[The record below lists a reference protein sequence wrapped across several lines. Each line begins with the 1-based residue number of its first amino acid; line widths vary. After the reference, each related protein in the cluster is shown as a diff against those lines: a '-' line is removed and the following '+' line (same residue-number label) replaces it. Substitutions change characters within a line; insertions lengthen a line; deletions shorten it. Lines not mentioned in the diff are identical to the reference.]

1 VSILQSV
8 TVSQSIE
15 LTTPVDRLP
24 IVQQRDIGPLITLG
38 LTNVGRL
45 VAHLPHRHEHEA
57 GEDDIA
63 ELPAGRV
70 VTARGIV
77 SDTRVS
83 NFGRRPKFEAKIEDD
98 TGFVKCVWF
107 NQTYLHR
114 KIHPEMTLR
123 VQGKAKRVEGG
134 LQISNP
140 QWELLTDGDDPGRRS
155 ERIRPVYPTTEGLD
169 ARRLESMIASVL
181 DAALPLIEDHLD
193 DAYRS
198 EREFVTLADAY
209 RSMHRPRNEDD
220 IRAARRRLAF
230 DELLLLQLAVQ
241 VRRQALRGAGK
252 AAAMPTT
259 EAITRRVRARLPFT
273 LTPGQEKVAG
283 EIAKDLEQDIPACRL
298 IQGDVG
304 SGKTAVAL
312 AAMLTG
318 VAYKHQA
325 ALLAPTELLAEQHF
339 AGIRE
344 ILRDSKVTMA
354 LVTGSASSAE
364 RAAVHERLATGAVN
378 LVVGTHA
385 LLSESVKFKLLAV
398 VVIDEQHRFG
408 VAQRAALSAER
419 EPGALAPHTL
429 VMTATPIPRTLA
441 MSVYGDLDV
450 SVIEG
455 LPPGRTPI
463 KTTRV
468 SVPMREQ
475 VYAHLAKRVADGEQ
489 AYVVAPAIDG
499 GDGENGAPMDLAR
512 TLEQLR
518 VSAPE
523 ARVAALHGRMSR
535 EEREPVMARFRAGEI
550 DVLAATTVI
559 EVGVDVP
566 NATLM
571 VIEHAERFGLAQ
583 LHQLRGRVGRGS
595 KASSC
600 VLIAEA
606 TTPEAEARLKAMTE
620 TTDGFVLA
628 ERDLAIR
635 GPGEIAGAQQAGAS
649 ALKLADLERDRELLM
664 MARRDAAAMIDAA
677 PRLVGPEHA
686 LLRRRLLKAH
696 GETLA
701 LAGMA

>member
-1 VSILQSV
+1 MTLS
-8 TVSQSIE
+8 TIE

-24 IVQQRDIGPLITLG
+24 IVQQRDLEALVNLG

-57 GEDDIA
+57 AEDDIA
-63 ELPAGRV
+63 QLPAGQV
-70 VTARGIV
+70 VTARGTV
-77 SDTRVS
+77 TDTRVS
-83 NFGRRPKFEAKIEDD
+83 NFGRRPKFEARIEDA
-98 TGFVKCVWF
+98 TGFVRCVWF
-107 NQTYLHR
+107 NQAYLSR
-114 KIHPEMTLR
+114 RIHPEMTLR

-134 LQISNP
+134 LQLSNP
-140 QWELLTDGDDPGRRS
+140 RWELLGEEEDPAKRG
-155 ERIRPVYPTTEGLD
+155 ERIRAVYPTTEGLD
-169 ARRLESMIASVL
+169 ARRLEAIIGSVL
-181 DAALPLIEDHLD
+181 EGALPLIEDHLEE
-193 DAYRS
+193 AYRVERALPSLS
-198 EREFVTLADAY
+198 EAY
-209 RSMHRPRNEDD
+209 RMMHRPRSEEE
-220 IRAARRRLAF
+220 ISAARRRLAF
-230 DELLLLQLAVQ
+230 DELLFLQLAVQ
-241 VRRQALRGAGK
+241 VRRRALRGAGK
-252 AAAMPTT
+252 AAALETT
-259 EAITRRVRARLPFT
+259 EEIRARVRARLPFT
-273 LTPGQEKVAG
+273 LTPGQEKVSE
-283 EIAKDLEQDIPACRL
+283 EIATDLAQDVPACRL

-312 AAMLTG
+312 GAMLTA
-318 VAYKHQA
+318 VAHGHQA

-339 AGIRE
+339 AGVRE
-344 ILRDSKVTMA
+344 ILRDSRVNMA

-364 RAAVHERLATGAVN
+364 RSAVLERLATGAVD
-378 LVVGTHA
+378 LVIGTHA
-385 LLSESVKFKLLAV
+385 LLSERVRFKSLAV

-419 EPGALAPHTL
+419 EGGAIVPHTL

-463 KTTRV
+463 RTVRV
-468 SVPMREQ
+468 SVPMRAQ
-475 VYAHLAKRVADGEQ
+475 AYDRLAELVREGQQ

-512 TLEQLR
+512 TLEELR
-518 VSAPE
+518 RAAPD

-535 EEREPVMARFRAGEI
+535 EEREPVMQAFRAGEI

-583 LHQLRGRVGRGS
+583 LHQLRGRVGRGR
-595 KASSC
+595 KASTC
-600 VLIAEA
+600 VLIAEP
-606 TTPEAEARLKAMTE
+606 TTVDAEARLKAMCE
-620 TTDGFVLA
+620 STDGFVLA

-635 GPGEIAGAQQAGAS
+635 GPGEIAGAQQAGAG
-649 ALKLADLERDRELLM
+649 ALKLADLEKDRELLM
-664 MARRDAAAMIDAA
+664 MARRDAAAMIEAA
-677 PRLVGPEHA
+677 PRLEGGERA

>member
-1 VSILQSV
+1 VA
-8 TVSQSIE
+8 VSQSIA

-24 IVQQRDIGPLITLG
+24 IVQQRDIDPLRTLG

-57 GEDDIA
+57 GEDDIS

-77 SDTRVS
+77 TDTRVS
-83 NFGRRPKFEAKIEDD
+83 NFGRRPKFEARIEDA
-98 TGFVKCVWF
+98 TGFVRCVWF
-107 NQTYLHR
+107 NQAYLAR
-114 KIHPEMTLR
+114 RIHPEMTLR
-123 VQGKAKRVEGG
+123 VQGKAKRIEGG
-134 LQISNP
+134 LQLSNP
-140 QWELLTDGDDPGRRS
+140 RWELLGEQEDPAKRS

-169 ARRLESMIASVL
+169 ARRLESIIASVL
-181 DAALPLIEDHLD
+181 GAALPLIDDHLEEEFRAERALPSLS
-193 DAYRS
+193 DAYRM
-198 EREFVTLADAY
+198 
-209 RSMHRPRNEDD
+209 MHQPASDD
-220 IRAARRRLAF
+220 EISVARRRLAF
-230 DELLLLQLAVQ
+230 DELLYLQLAVQ
-241 VRRQALRGAGK
+241 VRRRALRGAGK
-252 AAAMPTT
+252 AVALETT
-259 EAITRRVRARLPFT
+259 DEIRERVRARLPFT
-273 LTPGQEKVAG
+273 LTPGQEKVSR
-283 EIAKDLEQDIPACRL
+283 EIAKDLEQDVPACRL

-312 AAMLTG
+312 GAMLTA
-318 VAYKHQA
+318 VAHGHQA

-344 ILRDSKVTMA
+344 ILRDSRVNTA
-354 LVTGSASSAE
+354 LATGSASPAE
-364 RAAVHERLATGAVN
+364 RAAVRERLATGAVD
-378 LVVGTHA
+378 LVIGTHA
-385 LLSESVKFKLLAV
+385 LLSEKVRFKSLAV

-419 EPGALAPHTL
+419 EKGAKVPHTL

-463 KTTRV
+463 KTVRV
-468 SVPMREQ
+468 SVPMRAQ
-475 VYAHLAKRVADGEQ
+475 AYDRLAELVREGQQ

-499 GDGENGAPMDLAR
+499 GDGENGAPMDLAC
-512 TLEQLR
+512 TLEELKWA
-518 VSAPE
+518 APD

-535 EEREPVMARFRAGEI
+535 EEREPVMEAFRAGEI

-595 KASSC
+595 KASTC
-600 VLIAEA
+600 VLIAEP
-606 TTPEAEARLKAMTE
+606 TTPDAEARLKAMCE

-635 GPGEIAGAQQAGAS
+635 GPGEIAGAQQAGAG
-649 ALKLADLERDRELLM
+649 ALKLADLEKDRELLM
-664 MARRDAAAMIDAA
+664 MARRDASAMIEAA
-677 PRLVGPEHA
+677 PRLEGDGRA

>member
-1 VSILQSV
+1 MA
-8 TVSQSIE
+8 VSQTIE

-24 IVQQRDIGPLITLG
+24 GVQQRDVAALVTLG

-57 GEDDIA
+57 AEDDIA

-70 VTARGIV
+70 VTARGV
-77 SDTRVS
+77 VTDTRIS
-83 NFGRRPKFEAKIEDD
+83 RFGRRPKFEARIEDD
-98 TGFVKCVWF
+98 TGFVRCVWF
-107 NQTYLHR
+107 NQTYLQR

-134 LQISNP
+134 LQLSNP
-140 QWELLTDGDDPGRRS
+140 RWELLGDAEEPSRRG

-169 ARRLESMIASVL
+169 ARRLEGIIASVL
-181 DAALPLIEDHLD
+181 EAALPLIEDHLSEEYRRSRELPSLRE
-193 DAYRS
+193 AHRMMHRARS
-198 EREFVTLADAY
+198 EE
-209 RSMHRPRNEDD
+209 E

-230 DELLLLQLAVQ
+230 DELLYLQLAVQ
-241 VRRQALRGAGK
+241 ARRRALRGAGK
-252 AAAMPTT
+252 AAALPMTP
-259 EAITRRVRARLPFT
+259 EISERVAARIPFE
-273 LTPGQEKVAG
+273 LTPGQAQVAG
-283 EIAKDLEQDIPACRL
+283 EIAKDLEQDVPACRL

-312 AAMLTG
+312 GAMLTA
-318 VAYKHQA
+318 VANGHQA

-339 AGIRE
+339 AGISE
-344 ILRDSKVTMA
+344 ILKGSRVA
-354 LVTGSASSAE
+354 LGLATGSASPAE
-364 RAAVHERLATGAVN
+364 RVAVRERLASGAID

-385 LLSESVKFKLLAV
+385 LLSEAVRFKSLAV

-419 EPGALAPHTL
+419 EKGALVPHTL

-450 SVIEG
+450 STIKG

-463 KTTRV
+463 RTTRV
-468 SVPMREQ
+468 SVQMREQ
-475 VYAHLAKRVADGEQ
+475 VYAHIAERVKNGER

-499 GDGENGAPMDLAR
+499 GEGGAAIDVAR
-512 TLEQLR
+512 VVEQLKE
-518 VSAPE
+518 SAPN
-523 ARVAALHGRMSR
+523 ARVAALHGRMKR
-535 EEREPVMARFRAGEI
+535 EEREAVMEAFRAGNV

-566 NATLM
+566 EATLM

-583 LHQLRGRVGRGS
+583 LHQLRGRVGRGE

-606 TTPEAEARLKAMTE
+606 TTSEAEARLRAMVE

-628 ERDLAIR
+628 ERDLEIR

-649 ALKLADLERDRELLM
+649 ALKLADLERDRALLD
-664 MARRDAAAMIDAA
+664 MARRDAAEIIGESA
-677 PRLVGPEHA
+677 RLNDEKFA
-686 LLRRRLLKAH
+686 LLKRRLLKVH
-696 GETLA
+696 GETLG